1 MHDHK
6 IEKQN
11 PGSQDKKSDT
21 LMGGLLNGVY
31 ILWAGPSL
39 VSNSTGPCWVPPAK
53 KGKSGR
59 YDCRH
64 GSSNR
69 DQKPN
74 IIVLDNQKMAKSL
87 PTSIKKEEHDRSAI
101 KEIVHTIMKTG

>member
-1 MHDHK
+1 
-6 IEKQN
+6 
-11 PGSQDKKSDT
+11 
-21 LMGGLLNGVY
+21 MGGLLNGVY
-31 ILWAGPSL
+31 IFMGWAISC
-39 VSNSTGPCWVPPAK
+39 SNSKGPCWVPLQRK
-53 KGKSGR
+53 VKVEGMIV
-59 YDCRH
+59 DT

-101 KEIVHTIMKTG
+101 KEIVHMIMKTG